1 VKQSEDSGQGKAGN
15 ESEGGGG
22 WGVRGGGG
30 GKWRGTDQKLGLGQV
45 GAGPAPLLV
54 PHSPWRF

>member
-1 VKQSEDSGQGKAGN
+1 MKTLGRERQVMKVKEVEA
-15 ESEGGGG
+15 
-22 WGVRGGGG
+22 GVRGGGGRG